1 MSTIGELALK
11 CGMRAA
17 ECCCRCWAAGGG
29 SSREGSTVSVLGLES
44 EYSGRFP
51 TGRCCSVSVFVE
63 LICMSLPVCGVV

>member
-1 MSTIGELALK
+1 MSTIGELAPK

-44 EYSGRFP
+44 ECSGRFP
-51 TGRCCSVSVFVE
+51 TGSVSVFVE
-63 LICMSLPVCGVV
+63 LICISLPVCGVV